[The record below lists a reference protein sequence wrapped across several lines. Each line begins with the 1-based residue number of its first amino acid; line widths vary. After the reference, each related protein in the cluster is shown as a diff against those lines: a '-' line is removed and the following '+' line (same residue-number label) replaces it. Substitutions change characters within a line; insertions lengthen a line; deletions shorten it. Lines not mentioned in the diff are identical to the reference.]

1 MGITIYYAILIPIAA
16 VFTALLRRAGIT
28 GALATFGV
36 IGDPGYA
43 VVAERHSVGRSV
55 DCTGIRTPSRAGA
68 VPATVSIQ
76 GSYSPDQ
83 ILSRRRTPVHV
94 LDGDACPE
102 GASTALDWAVPL
114 GFAVA
119 FVAGAIRAVRH
130 WLRRLTT
137 RGPSAG

>member
-1 MGITIYYAILIPIAA
+1 M
-16 VFTALLRRAGIT
+16 
-28 GALATFGV
+28 
-36 IGDPGYA
+36 
-43 VVAERHSVGRSV
+43 

-68 VPATVSIQ
+68 VPARVSIQ

-94 LDGDACPE
+94 LDGDAWPE

-119 FVAGAIRAVRH
+119 FVAGAIGAVRH